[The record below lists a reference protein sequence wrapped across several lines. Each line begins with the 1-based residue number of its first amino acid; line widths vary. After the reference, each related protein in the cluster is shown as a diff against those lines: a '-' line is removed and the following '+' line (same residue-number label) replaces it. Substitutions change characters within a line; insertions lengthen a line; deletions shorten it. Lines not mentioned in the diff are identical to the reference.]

1 MIIQTKLKQIHSM
14 LGIQS
19 KSRLVGANAPG
30 IISPIGRCRIGFQ
43 PLPTFSAGSVGIV
56 AKSGTLSYET
66 VASTT
71 RAGVGQSLV
80 IGMGGDVLAGTNFVD
95 ALRVFEHDDDT
106 KGIIIVG
113 EIGGRAEEE
122 AAEWIKD
129 YRRRTSDPKYVWS
142 FLAATM
148 DHTDSGGRPI
158 MALIGGVQAAP
169 GRIMGHAG
177 AFVAPGEGDALS
189 KIRALEDAGV
199 VMTDHPAKFG
209 DGMKKLLGS
218 AAASRK
224 SSVRI
229 LRF

>member
-1 MIIQTKLKQIHSM
+1 MRT
-14 LGIQS
+14 QS

-43 PLPTFSAGSVGIV
+43 PLPTFSAGNVGIV

-95 ALRVFEHDDDT
+95 ALKVFEHDEDT

-129 YRRRTSDPKYVWS
+129 YRRRTSNPKY
-142 FLAATM
+142 LAPYTNIIDRA
-148 DHTDSGGRPI
+148 DKDERPI
-158 MALIGGVQAAP
+158 MALIAGVQAAP
-169 GRIMGHAG
+169 GRVMGHAG
-177 AFVAPGEGDALS
+177 AFVAPGEGNAKS
-189 KIRALEDAGV
+189 KVRALEDAGV
-199 VMTDHPAKFG
+199 VMTNHPAKFG
-209 DGMKKLLGS
+209 EGMRKLLGS
-218 AAASRK
+218 VARSNL
-224 SSVRI
+224 SVRTQAPYD
-229 LRF
+229 LLFESTAKHDN